1 VRGALA
7 LKRKEAVMC
16 YELGW
21 SRTLRA
27 AFLKRKEQNVAK
39 TVKTEVEPV
48 PPAKPA
54 ATKPPVKERDP
65 VSV

>member
-1 VRGALA
+1 
-7 LKRKEAVMC
+7 MC

-21 SRTLRA
+21 SRKLRA
-27 AFLKRKEQNVAK
+27 AILNRKEQSAAK
-39 TVKTEVEPV
+39 AVKTESEPV

>member
-1 VRGALA
+1 V
-7 LKRKEAVMC
+7 C

-21 SRTLRA
+21 SRKLRA
-27 AFLKRKEQNVAK
+27 ALLKQKEQNADK
-39 TVKTEVEPV
+39 AARTKGERV

-54 ATKPPVKERDP
+54 VTKPKVKERDP

>member
-1 VRGALA
+1 V
-7 LKRKEAVMC
+7 C

-21 SRTLRA
+21 SRKLRA
-27 AFLKRKEQNVAK
+27 ALLKRKEQSVDTAAK
-39 TVKTEVEPV
+39 TEGEPV

-54 ATKPPVKERDP
+54 VTKPKVKERDP